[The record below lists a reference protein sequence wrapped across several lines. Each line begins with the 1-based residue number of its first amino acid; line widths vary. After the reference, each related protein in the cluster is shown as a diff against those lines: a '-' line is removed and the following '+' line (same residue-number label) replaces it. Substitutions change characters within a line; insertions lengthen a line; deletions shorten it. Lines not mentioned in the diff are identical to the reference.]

1 MSTAVTSTLDTSS
14 LLTMNPEKRK
24 LVSYLHDLKESCGT
38 LSREQVLIILEQWF
52 HPLHYF
58 PTFLS
63 RLISASPQIETQ
75 TFISRILW
83 QELGEGDPRRAHEKI
98 YIETISDNGF
108 VASQVAKAE
117 PLPATRELVDGY
129 RDASGDYLSGL
140 GFLYG
145 TEVVDLPM
153 VATIGELMK
162 RCTGKEHLPWVDVH
176 VAQEPHHVESSGS
189 TLQLSFAEDDKQKIV
204 AYAERMW
211 KLWLS
216 FFQGIEG
223 KVLG

>member
-1 MSTAVTSTLDTSS
+1 MST
-14 LLTMNPEKRK
+14 LLATNPEKRK
-24 LVSYLHDLKESCGT
+24 LVSYLHDLKRSCGT
-38 LSREQVLIILEQWF
+38 LSREQVLIILGQWF
-52 HPLHYF
+52 YPLHYF

-63 RLISASPQIETQ
+63 RLISVTPQIDTQ

-83 QELGEGDPRRAHEKI
+83 QELGEGDPNFAHERI

-108 VASQVAKAE
+108 EAKQVAEAASF
-117 PLPATRELVDGY
+117 PATRELVDGY

-162 RCTGKEHLPWVDVH
+162 RCTGKESLPWVDIH
-176 VAQEPHHVESSGS
+176 VSQEPHHVESSDS
-189 TLQLSFAEDDKQKIV
+189 TLQLPFTEEEQQQIV
-204 AYAERMW
+204 ANAERMW
-211 KLWLS
+211 KLWLN
-216 FFQGIEG
+216 FFRGIEAEI
-223 KVLG
+223 LG